1 MSRIDL
7 VPTKEQQEIYDYCP
21 LDMLITAPA
30 GCGKT
35 EALAYRAKGLISRFN
50 FAGNGRKLLIVT
62 FTNQA
67 RDNINERL
75 KKYVG
80 TQALKQHVTVCNFHG
95 LASRIINAHR
105 SVIGVDDNWRIANFE
120 WTRRA
125 INTLSCSQD
134 VKQKVAA
141 ALQSTKQQCISD
153 TDVAE
158 QLHRLPS
165 PIKELAASIEAMR
178 IKEKVITYDDQIRV
192 ALWILQNNTVAKVYR
207 NHFFAAL
214 VDEFQDLTPHQLTLV
229 RELCGENV
237 TYAGDLAQS
246 IFSFAGADSQ
256 LTYKSIAKH
265 GRKQIKLLKS
275 FRSSPAVLNSVNSLS
290 PLTGSEPLIA
300 AYPEHWVNGG
310 LASSISFANQNDEAK
325 WIVETSQFILNHCP
339 AQRIGIV
346 ARTAFRASEIRRY
359 LEHENIEYAD
369 WGNGLFRPK
378 VAAELRDTCDLLS
391 NKTFEKQLDLHLF
404 IRERI
409 KSAQCVPS
417 DELEE
422 ASGWLFDQVSQFG
435 LPKIHEIKARIRE
448 NKGNET
454 IATRPGIHCL
464 TGHAGKGQQ
473 FDWVFVIGLEQG
485 SIPFYKANT
494 DEEQREEARILSV
507 MISRAR
513 IGLIAT
519 STSRNMRGFKNYPS
533 VFSQYLTSVTGHRT
547 GKDKIESWFAKT
559 DWKAIAIT

>member
-21 LDMLITAPA
+21 LDMIITAPV

-50 FAGNGRKLLIVT
+50 FDGNGRKLLIVT

-80 TQALKQHVTVCNFHG
+80 TQALKRYVIVCNFHG
-95 LASRIINAHR
+95 LASRIINSHR
-105 SVIGVDDNWRIANFE
+105 SVIDFDENWRIANFD
-120 WTRRA
+120 WSRRA
-125 INTLSCSQD
+125 INTLNCSQN
-134 VKQKVAA
+134 VKQEVAT
-141 ALQSTKQQCISD
+141 ALQAAKQQHISD
-153 TDVAE
+153 IDVAE
-158 QLHRLPS
+158 QLRHLPS
-165 PIKELAASIEAMR
+165 PIKELAASIEALR
-178 IKEKVITYDDQIRV
+178 IKEKIITYDDQIRI
-192 ALWILQNNTVAKVYR
+192 ALWILRNNNVAKVYK

-229 RELCGENV
+229 KTLCGENV

-256 LTYKSIAKH
+256 LTYRLIARDN
-265 GRKQIKLLKS
+265 RKQIKLLKS
-275 FRSSPAVLNSVNSLS
+275 FRSSPAVLSAVNSLS
-290 PLTGSEPLIA
+290 PITKSEPLTA
-300 AYPEHWVNGG
+300 AYPERWANGG
-310 LASSISFANQNDEAK
+310 LMSSASFANQNDEAE
-325 WIVETSQFILNHCP
+325 WIIKISQLILNRCP
-339 AQRIGIV
+339 SQRIGII
-346 ARTAFRASEIRRY
+346 ARTAFRANGVKHY
-359 LEHENIEYAD
+359 LESKNIEYAD

-378 VAAELRDTCDLLS
+378 VAAELRDVCNLLS
-391 NKTFEKQLDLHLF
+391 DKTFERQLDLYLF

-409 KSAQCVPS
+409 KSAQHVPS
-417 DELEE
+417 DELED

-435 LPKIHEIKARIRE
+435 LSKMQEIKARIHESR
-448 NKGNET
+448 GGET

-485 SIPFYKANT
+485 TIPFYKANT
-494 DEEQREEARILSV
+494 DEETREEARILSV

-513 IGLIAT
+513 IGFIAT
-519 STSRNMRGFKNYPS
+519 STSFNAHGYKNSPS
-533 VFSQYLTSVTGHRT
+533 VFSQYLTSVNGHLI
-547 GKDKIESWFAKT
+547 GKSEIESWFAQA
-559 DWKAIAIT
+559 DWAAIART